1 MNGVKNR
8 FRYETPFTIVDSAVL
23 MNEGLSVYDKAVY
36 CILCSYASNTD
47 KSCYPSYKTI
57 ARKAGCSRRKVISVI
72 SHLEEMGFVEKQE
85 QFNSVGDNT
94 SNLYIVKTSASAG
107 QALPSAP
114 HTPQPDACASPP
126 NAQSTPPDAG
136 TTPELNVINHTQ
148 NDYLYQSINQPD
160 ELDSLK
166 ECIDYSYFE
175 ENFTDKIRFIDSLLG
190 YIMELRQEDNPELR
204 SLLSGINDLTILEFL
219 EKMKGQNL
227 SGVKNIK
234 AYIKKVFVE
243 FLREREV
250 YAAII

>member
-57 ARKAGCSRRKVISVI
+57 ARKARCSRRKVISVI
-72 SHLEEMGFVEKQE
+72 SHLEELGLVEKQE
-85 QFNSVGDNT
+85 QFNTVGDNT
-94 SNLYIVKTSASAG
+94 SNLYIIKTSADARKT
-107 QALPSAP
+107 LPGAP
-114 HTPQPDACASPP
+114 HTPPPDACASPP
-126 NAQSTPPDAG
+126 NAENTPPDAESS
-136 TTPELNVINHTQ
+136 PELNVKGHTQ
-148 NDYLYQSINQPD
+148 IDYFHLSIYQPD
-160 ELDSLK
+160 ELDRLK
-166 ECIDYSYFE
+166 ECIDYSYFKE
-175 ENFTDKIRFIDSLLG
+175 SFPDKILFIDSLLG
-190 YIMELRQEDNPELR
+190 YIMELRQEDKPELR
-204 SLLSGINDLTILEFL
+204 SLLLSINDLTILEFL
-219 EKMKGQNL
+219 EKMKGQNM

-250 YAAII
+250 YSAII